1 MSDDEALAALAE
13 FGAALIALHAI
24 AEAADA
30 ARQLS
35 DDLWRAELLRSSLDE
50 LPELKDLAYRPPLD

>member
-1 MSDDEALAALAE
+1 MTEDECLALAE
-13 FGAALIALHAI
+13 CGAALVLLHAI

-35 DDLWRAELLRSSLDE
+35 DDEWRRELLGLDS
-50 LPELKDLAYRPPLD
+50 LPEGTE